1 MTVRTPLRG
10 RSTTSAV
17 TTRRIRD
24 WQDDSACK
32 TDPELFFPTG
42 TGAAAEKQTVEA
54 KKVCGGCLVREQCL
68 QWALDEGEDFG
79 VLGGLTHKER
89 RRLLRGEV
97 PSPVSQAR
105 KVLLV
110 DPNPDA
116 ADAYLAGEASNVSDV
131 DRLAAIVSGIEQ
143 GMTYRDF
150 DELHGLT
157 PEATSK
163 WVSRMRCSY
172 RDRGLVFPTMRR
184 REPVRIFTKEQAL
197 GIRKRAATGEVSEAD
212 LSREYRVSR
221 RTISR
226 LLLGDSYRDV
236 GGPLRRP
243 ATSSPAA
250 VGRTI
255 GQQDMGAAA

>member
-1 MTVRTPLRG
+1 MTAQTLPNG
-10 RSTTSAV
+10 RITRNAV
-17 TTRRIRD
+17 SSRRIRD
-24 WQDDSACK
+24 WQDDSACQA
-32 TDPELFFPTG
+32 DPELFFPTG
-42 TGAAAEKQTVEA
+42 TGAAAERQAAEA
-54 KKVCGGCLVREQCL
+54 KRVCGGCPVREQCL
-68 QWALDEGEDFG
+68 QWALAEGEDFG
-79 VLGGLTHKER
+79 VLGGLTHTER
-89 RRLLRGEV
+89 RRMLRGEV
-97 PSPVSQAR
+97 PPAVSEAR
-105 KVLLV
+105 KALLV
-110 DPNPDA
+110 DPNPEA
-116 ADAYLAGEASNVSDV
+116 ADAYLAGEVSDVSDV
-131 DRLAAIVSGIEQ
+131 DRLAAIVSGVQ
-143 GMTYRDF
+143 RGMTYRDF

-172 RDRGLVFPTMRR
+172 RDRGLVFPTMRK

-236 GGPLRRP
+236 GGPLRKP
-243 ATSSPAA
+243 APSSPAG
-250 VGRTI
+250 GRTI